1 MPKVYPVIWADES
14 RAAYMHPDCALADR
28 KQFVVNL
35 GTLLHQTREGILG
48 AYLDDDEIV
57 HVIYSGGHEELINV
71 NMDSYL
77 AIIRDVTKGL

>member
-1 MPKVYPVIWADES
+1 MPKVYPMIWANES
-14 RAAYMHPDCALADR
+14 RAAHMHPDCALVDR
-28 KQFVVNL
+28 KQFVTNL
-35 GTLLHQTREGILG
+35 GVLLTQTREGIQG

-57 HVIYSGGHEELINV
+57 HVVYQNNHEELINV